1 MTGKE
6 VVWNESS
13 TYLLPFAKLYKHI
26 NFSEIDFVFVNVC
39 HVISRAKILIYIST
53 GLAQTPKGS

>member
-6 VVWNESS
+6 VVWSCLEWGS

-26 NFSEIDFVFVNVC
+26 NISEIDFVCANVC
-39 HVISRAKILIYIST
+39 HMISRAKTSYLY
-53 GLAQTPKGS
+53 